1 MDATDQLLL
10 SEGVCRQLGIVQY
23 HEAVSTCQTE
33 RCEKNKEDI
42 RIPLMRVRLTGSV
55 CLPPQHSAVV
65 PVKLESPQ
73 KMGPMMVESSVQVPG
88 LEVSDTLIMC
98 KEDRQVVTNTTG
110 FTHQLEAETE
120 IGRASE
126 AMIIDSENWE
136 QLLHEEED
144 LLSECCTVHQV
155 STTEMLEGSVASWM
169 EKLSELLLGDCV
181 ESPVKLR
188 KMLLESHQVF
198 CLDPSERGE
207 TDLVQ
212 LEINTGNS
220 PPLRQ
225 PVRQTPFAVSQEIAQ
240 QLELTQKNG
249 IIQPSYFQSLG
260 LMIYLTSWESRGTIS
275 RWTSHPVIGK

>member
-10 SEGVCRQLGIVQY
+10 SEGVCRKLGIVQY
-23 HEAVSTCQTE
+23 HEAVSTRQIEQCG
-33 RCEKNKEDI
+33 KNKEDI
-42 RIPLMRVRLTGSV
+42 RIPLMRVRLIGSV

-98 KEDRQVVTNTTG
+98 KEDSLSSIVVTNTTG

-126 AMIIDSENWE
+126 AMIVDSENWE

-155 STTEMLEGSVASWM
+155 STTEMLEGSVASRM
-169 EKLSELLLGDCV
+169 EKLCELLHLGDCV
-181 ESPVKLR
+181 ESPVKLQ

-207 TDLVQ
+207 TDL
-212 LEINTGNS
+212 EINTGNS

-225 PVRQTPFAVSQEIAQ
+225 PVR
-240 QLELTQKNG
+240 
-249 IIQPSYFQSLG
+249 
-260 LMIYLTSWESRGTIS
+260 
-275 RWTSHPVIGK
+275 